1 MDEPETK
8 VPLSHRERDRERGSN
23 ELLLR
28 ARDTRRQASEA
39 ERTLWKYLRG
49 HRLNGYKFRRQMI
62 IDSYIVD
69 FACLEARL
77 IVEADGGQHV
87 DQITYDERRTARLGS
102 MGYRVL
108 RFWNHEI
115 LCELQSVLEQIE
127 SALNEPPHPDPLPE
141 GEGTSTK
148 DQLT

>member
-28 ARDTRRQASEA
+28 ARDMRRQASEA

-69 FACLEARL
+69 FACLEVKL

-87 DQITYDERRTARLGS
+87 DQAAYDQRRTVYLER
-102 MGYRVL
+102 MGYTVL

-115 LCELQSVLEQIE
+115 FHETQSVLERIE
-127 SALNEPPHPDPLPE
+127 SALNNIPSP
-141 GEGTSTK
+141 
-148 DQLT
+148 

>member
-28 ARDTRRQASEA
+28 ARDMRRQASEA

-69 FACLEARL
+69 FACLEVKL

-87 DQITYDERRTARLGS
+87 DQAAYDQRRTVYLER
-102 MGYRVL
+102 MGYTVL

-115 LCELQSVLEQIE
+115 FHEAQSVLERIE
-127 SALNEPPHPDPLPE
+127 SALNNIPSP
-141 GEGTSTK
+141 
-148 DQLT
+148 

>member
-8 VPLSHRERDRERGSN
+8 VPLSHRERARERGYN

-28 ARDTRRQASEA
+28 ARDMRRQASEA

-49 HRLNGYKFRRQMI
+49 HRLNGYKFRRQVI
-62 IDSYIVD
+62 IDPYIVD
-69 FACLEARL
+69 FACLDAKL
-77 IVEADGGQHV
+77 IIEVDGGQHV
-87 DQITYDERRTARLGS
+87 DQMTYDERRTARLES

-108 RFWNHEI
+108 RFWNHKI

-127 SALNEPPHPDPLPE
+127 SALSETPHPDPLP
-141 GEGTSTK
+141 
-148 DQLT
+148 

>member
-28 ARDTRRQASEA
+28 ARDMRRQASEA

-69 FACLEARL
+69 FACLEAKL

-87 DQITYDERRTARLGS
+87 DQAAYDQRRTVYLER
-102 MGYRVL
+102 MGYTVL

-115 LCELQSVLEQIE
+115 FHETQSVLEE
-127 SALNEPPHPDPLPE
+127 SNQH
-141 GEGTSTK
+141 
-148 DQLT
+148 